1 MRRTQDNGW
10 WNRLLHDASGAEIAE
25 AAVVLPLLFML
36 LFGIMWFARAFN
48 IYTTVN
54 RAARQGALAEA
65 ANNCAT
71 CGNAFRTSNDI
82 RDNVVYPILIASH
95 LDPAQVQNFNVQRDV
110 VLNPGSPIIEH
121 GAVVSL
127 DYPYNFKLNGIT
139 CCPPRLSPILQNL
152 TVRAQAQARQEEEQC
167 HGRVNSGGAGLDM
180 GHASREHFPLCGQSC
195 GGMRALRS

>member
-1 MRRTQDNGW
+1 MKQTRNNSWGS
-10 WNRLLHDASGAEIAE
+10 RLLRDASGAEIAE
-25 AAVVLPLLFML
+25 AAVVLPLLFMM

-54 RAARQGALAEA
+54 RAARLGALAEA

-95 LDPAQVQNFNVQRDV
+95 LDPGQVQNFNVQRDV
-110 VLNPGSPIIEH
+110 ILNPGSPIIEH

-127 DYPYNFKLNGIT
+127 DYPFNFKLNGIS
-139 CCPPRLSPILQNL
+139 CCPPRLSPITQG
-152 TVRAQAQARQEEEQC
+152 VMIRAQAQARQE
-167 HGRVNSGGAGLDM
+167 D
-180 GHASREHFPLCGQSC
+180 
-195 GGMRALRS
+195 

>member
-1 MRRTQDNGW
+1 MTRTQNNSW
-10 WNRLLHDASGAEIAE
+10 RSRLLRDGAGAEIAE

-36 LFGIMWFARAFN
+36 LFGIMWFARAYN

-65 ANNCAT
+65 ANSCAT

-127 DYPYNFKLNGIT
+127 DYPYNFKLNGIS
-139 CCPPRLSPILQNL
+139 CCPPRLSPILQNV
-152 TVRAQAQARQEEEQC
+152 TIRAQAQARQEE
-167 HGRVNSGGAGLDM
+167 
-180 GHASREHFPLCGQSC
+180 
-195 GGMRALRS
+195 

>member
-1 MRRTQDNGW
+1 MGSGMRPTQNNGW

-110 VLNPGSPIIEH
+110 ILNPGSPIIEH

-152 TVRAQAQARQEEEQC
+152 TVRAQAQARQEE
-167 HGRVNSGGAGLDM
+167 
-180 GHASREHFPLCGQSC
+180 
-195 GGMRALRS
+195 

>member
-1 MRRTQDNGW
+1 MRRTQNNNW
-10 WNRLLHDASGAEIAE
+10 WSRLLGDAAGAEIAE

-36 LFGIMWFARAFN
+36 LFGIMWFARAYN

-82 RDNVVYPILIASH
+82 RDNVVYPVLIASH

-110 VLNPGSPIIEH
+110 ILNPGSPIIEH

-127 DYPYNFKLNGIT
+127 DYPFAFKLNGIS
-139 CCPPRLSPILQNL
+139 CCPPRLSPITQG
-152 TVRAQAQARQEEEQC
+152 VIIRAQAQARQE
-167 HGRVNSGGAGLDM
+167 D
-180 GHASREHFPLCGQSC
+180 
-195 GGMRALRS
+195 